1 MLFSLGYFST
11 LFMILMLTFGV
22 DLVHPFFTYFIVL
35 KVFNHMKYINGDF
48 GEVLNTFSL
57 EINDIFKVSHIEF

>member
-1 MLFSLGYFST
+1 
-11 LFMILMLTFGV
+11 MLTFGV